1 MSLLNAVGGN
11 QENSVGSSPASAS
24 GHHQH
29 ASTGMGVMKQ
39 SHGGVGS
46 SGVYGEENGS
56 MGSMHVKP
64 EIQQQHSV
72 DSIDTGSH
80 TRSPITPGSQRS
92 PSSLANHG
100 MNGSIVE
107 ACSRYGLSGS
117 VSTPTSPECSASGGY
132 GNSSMAHNQQSHN
145 PYQPGSRSGSL
156 SSSYGHCV
164 PNPFNFSVNNLIHRN
179 HRI

>member
-11 QENSVGSSPASAS
+11 QENNVGSSPASS
-24 GHHQH
+24 GHHPH
-29 ASTGMGVMKQ
+29 GPSGMGVIKQ
-39 SHGGVGS
+39 SHNGISG
-46 SGVYGEENGS
+46 SGVYGEESGG

-92 PSSLANHG
+92 PSSLGSHG
-100 MNGSIVE
+100 MGGSIVE

-117 VSTPTSPECSASGGY
+117 VSTPTTPECSGSGGY
-132 GNSSMAHNQQSHN
+132 ANTSMNPNQQSHN
-145 PYQPGSRSGSL
+145 SYQSGSRSSTL
-156 SSSYGHCV
+156 PSSYGHCV

-179 HRI
+179 YKI